1 VSNVSALLE
10 LRNPPIVSA
19 EDTVLA
25 VLPLFHIYGLNTVL
39 TMALAAGASVVIL
52 DRFDA
57 AESLEVISREHITT
71 VAGAPAMY
79 LMWSRIPGVTDAM
92 RPVRLLSSGGAPLPV
107 EVFNRFEEL
116 TGMRIFEGYGMTESS
131 PVITSTV
138 VNSLARAGCV
148 GLPIAGTSIRIMA
161 DSGDEVEFGDPGE
174 IWVKGPGVFLGY
186 WPDRNGGPDSEGW
199 FGTGDIG
206 YQDQDGAL
214 HLVDRRRE
222 LIIVNGFNV
231 FPREV
236 EMALEALTD
245 VAEAAVLGRPDPET
259 GEAVSA
265 LVVLV
270 PGSSATPELIG
281 ASVAESLARFKC
293 PTQIRIVGSLPRSAT
308 GKIAKGRLRE
318 VYGVDVSG
326 ESIVKD

>member
-1 VSNVSALLE
+1 
-10 LRNPPIVSA
+10 
-19 EDTVLA
+19 
-25 VLPLFHIYGLNTVL
+25 
-39 TMALAAGASVVIL
+39 
-52 DRFDA
+52 
-57 AESLEVISREHITT
+57 
-71 VAGAPAMY
+71 
-79 LMWSRIPGVTDAM
+79 
-92 RPVRLLSSGGAPLPV
+92 LLSSGGAPLPV
-107 EVFNRFEEL
+107 EVFNLFEEL
-116 TGMRIFEGYGMTESS
+116 TGMRIFEGYGMTETS

-138 VNSLARAGCV
+138 VDSRARAGCV
-148 GLPIAGTSIRIMA
+148 GLPIAGTRIRIMA
-161 DSGDEVEFGDPGE
+161 DSGDEVELGDPGE
-174 IWVKGPGVFLGY
+174 IWVQGPGVFLGY
-186 WPDRNGGPDSEGW
+186 WPGCDGGPDSDGW

-236 EMALEALTD
+236 EVALESLPD

-265 LVVLV
+265 LIVVV
-270 PGSSATPELIG
+270 PGSTATPESIG
-281 ASVAESLARFKC
+281 VAVAESLARFKC

-318 VYGVDVSG
+318 VYGAQASG
-326 ESIVKD
+326 ESIEQD